1 MAKNLTE
8 VRLLAVPLENDYLHT
23 LYFSSKSDQ
32 ETYFK
37 SKQISGGLMDNCTY
51 QRKDHYIRFNKQM
64 DSILKCNY
72 VMYKN
77 PAYSDKWFYAF
88 VTKME
93 YIDDGRTD
101 IYIETDV
108 IQTWMFDYTVKP
120 SFVEREHCSND
131 TVGLHTIPE
140 GLETG
145 EYITNKVMYNDLP
158 LECGVILACTLDLN
172 TYRSDSDKADN
183 SKNTTIY
190 NGIVSGNVYYYFD
203 LDDSQLPVI
212 VDGTEMDCPS
222 GIGALNYVLWALAES
237 GQSDAVNSIFITPKN
252 LIELNDTWGFLQ
264 VGAGDLPAVLRT
276 VKNSWGSEL
285 KNWVFDDGSSI
296 PKPTKING
304 YTPRNKKLLTYP
316 YSYLYVDN
324 NAGANSIYNYE
335 LFDTDVCNF
344 GVTFAITPGGS
355 MRLIPQFYKGVA
367 LNYSE
372 GLNGG
377 KYPICSWNSD
387 VYTNWL
393 TQNSV
398 NIGVQYAS
406 AGLSIAG
413 GIASMVFSGGLSSG
427 GSMGLIAGGLSTL
440 SGVNQVASTVGEV
453 YSHSKVPPQSE
464 GNINAGDVTYSYGEL
479 TFTAYDMSIKK
490 EYAQIIDGYFDMYGY
505 KTNLVKTPAKNHR
518 KNYWYTKTIDCNID
532 GAIPMDDL
540 RKIKDCYNNG
550 ITFWKSADNIGNYS
564 VDNSIV

>member
-23 LYFSSKSDQ
+23 LYFSSKEEQ

-37 SKQISGGLMDNCTY
+37 SKTVASMTDCTY
-51 QRKDHYIRFNKQM
+51 QRKDHFIRFSWQM
-64 DSILKCNY
+64 DDILTANY

-93 YIDDGRTD
+93 YKDDGRTD
-101 IYIETDV
+101 VFIETDV
-108 IQTWMFDYTVKP
+108 IQTWMFDYTVKA
-120 SFVEREHCSND
+120 SFVEREHCFND
-131 TVGLHTIPE
+131 GVGAHTVPE

-145 EYITNKVMYNDLP
+145 EYISNKVMYCDL
-158 LECGVILACTLDLN
+158 LLDYGVILSCTLDLN
-172 TYRSDSDKADN
+172 SYRENSEKAEN
-183 SKNTTIY
+183 TKGSKIY
-190 NGIVSGNVYYYFD
+190 NGIVSGNAYYYFD
-203 LDDSQLPVI
+203 LDDTTLPVKVNG
-212 VDGTEMDCPS
+212 VDMQAPA

-237 GQSDAVNSIFITPKN
+237 GQSDAVNSIFIVPKN
-252 LIELNDTWGFLQ
+252 MIELNENWGFLL

-276 VKNSWGSEL
+276 VKNSFGSDF
-285 KNWVFDDGSSI
+285 KGWVFGDGSSI
-296 PKPTKING
+296 PKPTQVNG

-316 YSYLYVDN
+316 YCYLYMDN
-324 NAGANSIYNYE
+324 NSGGNVIYNYE
-335 LFDTDVCNF
+335 LFSTDQCNF
-344 GVTFAITPGGS
+344 GITYAVTPGGS
-355 MRLIPQFYKGVA
+355 LRLIPQFYKGIGM
-367 LNYSE
+367 NYSE
-372 GLNGG
+372 GLTGG
-377 KYPICSWNSD
+377 KYPICSWNND

-413 GIASMVFSGGLSSG
+413 GIASMVMSYGASSG
-427 GSMGLIAGGLSTL
+427 ASMGLIAGGLSAL
-440 SGVNQVASTVGEV
+440 SGINQVASTVGEV

-464 GNINAGDVTYSYGEL
+464 GNVNSGDVTYAYGEL
-479 TFTAYDMSIKK
+479 TFTGYDMSIKR
-490 EYAQIIDGYFDMYGY
+490 EYAQIIDGFFDMYGY
-505 KTNLVKTPAKNHR
+505 KTNLVKVPFKNHR

-532 GAIPMDDL
+532 GAIPMEDM

-550 ITFWKSADNIGNYS
+550 ITFWKNPANIGNYS
-564 VDNSIV
+564 VDNSIE